1 MEININ
7 WHIYWHIMSGFIV
20 EKMSQQDSCMKIN
33 IKITLISRSCV
44 LIWFFYKNSNS
55 AHSILKSSNFI
66 QRSFICCRGYKTGRI
81 CLTFFIF
88 KDGERYTY
96 SVKWF
101 RFIVNIYGL
110 EKCHDLELC
119 FLLLYTTNME
129 SLQKFSALG
138 FMFSLIDTKQQDCRI
153 KYLGKKDLV
162 IFWFHFNLF
171 KFIDHMVI
179 SAYLK

>member
-7 WHIYWHIMSGFIV
+7 LHIYWHIMSGFIV

-33 IKITLISRSCV
+33 IKITDQSFLRFDLI
-44 LIWFFYKNSNS
+44 FFTK
-55 AHSILKSSNFI
+55 I

-138 FMFSLIDTKQQDCRI
+138 LMFSLIDTKQQDCRI

>member
-1 MEININ
+1 MTYHVRFYC
-7 WHIYWHIMSGFIV
+7 WKDVSTGFMH
-20 EKMSQQDSCMKIN
+20 EDKYQDHWSV
-33 IKITLISRSCV
+33 V
-44 LIWFFYKNSNS
+44 LAFWSDFFYKNSNS

-66 QRSFICCRGYKTGRI
+66 QRSFICCQGYKTGRI

>member
-1 MEININ
+1 MTYHVRFYC
-7 WHIYWHIMSGFIV
+7 WKDVSTGFMH
-20 EKMSQQDSCMKIN
+20 EDKYQDHWSV
-33 IKITLISRSCV
+33 V
-44 LIWFFYKNSNS
+44 LAFWSDFFYKNSNS

-153 KYLGKKDLV
+153 KYLGKKRPCYILV
-162 IFWFHFNLF
+162 SLQ
-171 KFIDHMVI
+171 FI
-179 SAYLK
+179 